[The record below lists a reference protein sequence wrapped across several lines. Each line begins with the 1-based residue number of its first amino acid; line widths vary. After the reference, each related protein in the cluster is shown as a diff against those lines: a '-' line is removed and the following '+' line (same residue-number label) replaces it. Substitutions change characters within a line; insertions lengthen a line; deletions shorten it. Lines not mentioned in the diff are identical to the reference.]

1 VLAASNT
8 VAVAVWRDRLL
19 CELHVGTA
27 GASSRTSC
35 ECRAALGFR
44 QVHETIQRSSCQS
57 TAVLGL
63 RRYRCHGLAKGLRS
77 LSRPSSDTLIASVV
91 LGCHER
97 NTRHFR
103 RALAA
108 HAHPHRLVCLYLLPH
123 IGVSKLNEHHEETF
137 QDSTGTTYRHL
148 IVIGR
153 ASCSIGHSIV
163 VHLWS
168 FVSLDRVST
177 TGLDLEGMRSA

>member
-1 VLAASNT
+1 MLAQQA
-8 VAVAVWRDRLL
+8 
-19 CELHVGTA
+19 
-27 GASSRTSC
+27 
-35 ECRAALGFR
+35 R
-44 QVHETIQRSSCQS
+44 QVARRVNVVLRLDFGKYMRPSRGPPARALQS
-57 TAVLGL
+57 QVCADLGP
-63 RRYRCHGLAKGLRS
+63 AKRLHS

-137 QDSTGTTYRHL
+137 QDSTDTTYRHL